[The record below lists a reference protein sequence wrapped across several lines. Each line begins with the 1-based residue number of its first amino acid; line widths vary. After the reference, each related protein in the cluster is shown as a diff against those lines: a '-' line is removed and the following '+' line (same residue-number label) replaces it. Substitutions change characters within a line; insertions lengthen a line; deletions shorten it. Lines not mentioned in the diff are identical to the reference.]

1 MFRTAWAKLAVKNLK
16 FNRFIN
22 VILVKARFF
31 YLASISVELCLLV
44 RISGISIHHWVY
56 FFLPWNT
63 QISECSRYSMFYGF
77 LFYICASWSLLWKH
91 AALHKWICQVF
102 NYIDCISIHFIH
114 SYWKLTAMDNVGIF
128 ITNTNIENREKDKK
142 VAKLASIIWKWC
154 VQIKLVNI
162 AELD

>member
-1 MFRTAWAKLAVKNLK
+1 MFRTAWAELAVKNLK
-16 FNRFIN
+16 FNTFIN
-22 VILVKARFF
+22 VTLVKARIF
-31 YLASISVELCLLV
+31 YLASILVELCLLV
-44 RISGISIHHWVY
+44 HISGISASLSI

-63 QISECSRYSMFYGF
+63 QISECSRYSMFYGV